1 MDLMDLSIVM
11 FFTGCVMVFIGT
23 VLAAP
28 IAIEALRKPSSA
40 YSRILQNKTILR
52 VVIWTMVIFVCISPL
67 VVSMIA
73 ELTFY
78 FDDWYSAYRSEYLI
92 TYVFPNVAIIS
103 SILLALTLS
112 TLGIYSKLNL
122 HNRVPLFVKTL
133 LLFAFFIISM
143 GIIWGMFP
151 ECYLEVAWQWVDQI
165 PFQLYFLIIPV
176 PSWVSYVSGVCTVFI
191 FMIVLYVRKGL
202 QSI

>member
-1 MDLMDLSIVM
+1 M

-28 IAIEALRKPSSA
+28 KAMEALRKPSSA
-40 YSRILQNKTILR
+40 YSRILQNKAVLR

-78 FDDWYSAYRSEYLI
+78 FDDWYSSYRSEYLI
-92 TYVFPNVAIIS
+92 TYVLPNVAIIS

-133 LLFAFFIISM
+133 LLLAFFIISM
-143 GIIWGMFP
+143 SIIWGLFP
-151 ECYLEVAWQWVDQI
+151 KCYLEVAWRWVDQI
-165 PFQLYFLIIPV
+165 RFQLNFFIFFIIPV